1 MVIIDFNK
9 THETYGTFADAIHLP
24 DDHTL
29 TDADIEAMK
38 QQRFD
43 NWVAHIVEMSNRPP
57 VDVPAPEV
65 ISTPTDN
72 TDVTDVTP
80 K

>member
-1 MVIIDFNK
+1 MVIIDFSK

-43 NWVAHIVEMSNRPP
+43 NWVAHIVEMSNRPLVDANTIPP
-57 VDVPAPEV
+57 VV
-65 ISTPTDN
+65 ISAPS
-72 TDVTDVTP
+72 DVTDVTP